1 MGGVTMQ
8 AAVLHAAGDLRV
20 EEVPQPEPRE
30 GEALV
35 RIRAN
40 GLCGSDIHFYE
51 AGRLGPFV
59 VDRPYIPGHEAVGV
73 VEAIGRDAGAGSAAH
88 GAPASRPAPGTR
100 VAIEPGIPCRRCSHC
115 KHGRY
120 NLCTSVRFLS
130 APPENGTFAE
140 YATLA
145 ADFCHVVPDAL
156 SDEEAA
162 LVEPVS
168 VGVHA
173 CNRAAVR
180 PGEPFAVVGAGPI
193 GLITMLVGYAYGAGP
208 ATVVDIA
215 ANRRAKAIELG
226 AAHAVDGSKGDEA
239 VAEVMELTQGEGVP
253 YVFDT
258 SGASAGCAFAPR
270 ITRRGG
276 VVTLVGWPEL
286 SAFPFPIEEVIEK
299 ELDIRGI
306 NRYCNTY
313 PTALRLMESRKLDVR
328 PLISHRFG
336 FNEVVH
342 AFEFASAHRDQ
353 TIKVLVGQAGRS

>member
-1 MGGVTMQ
+1 MGGGTMQ

-20 EEVPQPEPRE
+20 EEVARPEPRD

-73 VEAIGRDAGAGSAAH
+73 VEAMGSASPPAGAMA
-88 GAPASRPAPGTR
+88 PAPGAR
-100 VAIEPGIPCRRCSHC
+100 VAIEPGIPCRRCRFC
-115 KHGRY
+115 KEGRY

-140 YATLA
+140 YAALA
-145 ADFCHVVPDAL
+145 ADFCHIVPDGL
-156 SDEEAA
+156 SDDEAA

-173 CNRAAVR
+173 CNRAAIR
-180 PGEPFAVVGAGPI
+180 PGEPFAVIGAGPI
-193 GLITMLVGYAYGAGP
+193 GLITMLVGYAFGAGP

-215 ANRRAKAIELG
+215 ANRRAKAVELG

-239 VAEVMELTQGEGVP
+239 VAEVMALTHGEGVP

-258 SGASAGCAFAPR
+258 SGASAGCALAPG
-270 ITRRGG
+270 IARRGG
-276 VVTLVGWPEL
+276 VVTLVGWPEVA
-286 SAFPFPIEEVIEK
+286 AFPFPVEEVIEK

-313 PTALRLMESRKLDVR
+313 PTALRLMESRTLDVR

-353 TIKVLVGQAGRS
+353 TIKVLVGQAGES